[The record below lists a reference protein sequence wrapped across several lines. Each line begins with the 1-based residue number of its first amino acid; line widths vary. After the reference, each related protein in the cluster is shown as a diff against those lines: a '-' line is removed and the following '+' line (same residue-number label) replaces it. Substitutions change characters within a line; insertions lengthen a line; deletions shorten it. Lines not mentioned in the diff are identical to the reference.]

1 MCSEPY
7 LQSEY
12 GGDYGTQSPVKLLDR
27 LYYGFPESEE
37 EELVVLSQV
46 LACDATLGYEDIYNV
61 QLLRFNGEEVKNL
74 KSLASMVLACKDKY
88 CRFDL
93 EYNELVII
101 ETDKLRKATMDVMEN
116 HAVPHAMS
124 ADLRKQF
131 GPWPLKFHSFKA

>member
-61 QLLRFNGEEVKNL
+61 QLLRFNGKEVKSL
-74 KSLASMVLACKDKY
+74 KSLATMVLACKEKY

-93 EYNELVII
+93 EYNELVIL
-101 ETDKLRKATMDVMEN
+101 ETDRLRKATLDIMEN

-124 ADLRKQF
+124 ADLRKEL
-131 GPWPLKFHSFKA
+131 GPWPLEA